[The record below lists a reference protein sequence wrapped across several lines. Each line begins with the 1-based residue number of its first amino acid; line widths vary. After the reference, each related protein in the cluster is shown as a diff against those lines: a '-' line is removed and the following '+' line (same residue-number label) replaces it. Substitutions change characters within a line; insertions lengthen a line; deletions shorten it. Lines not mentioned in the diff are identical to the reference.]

1 VSALNVINDGSGN
14 VLNRFVRDFK
24 NAIKQFCA
32 IYKSR
37 HYRDKAGKNYDLPSS
52 FYHNPIPIQ
61 NMVGHKRN
69 RDELEDVFSIIP
81 PNNDDDIFMPYDEE
95 NYQDQSSHM
104 MQMNPQQQI
113 Q

>member
-1 VSALNVINDGSGN
+1 MSALNVIHDGSGHL
-14 VLNRFVRDFK
+14 LNRFVLYFK

-69 RDELEDVFSIIP
+69 RDEFEDVFSIIP
-81 PNNDDDIFMPYDEE
+81 PINDDDIIMPYDEE